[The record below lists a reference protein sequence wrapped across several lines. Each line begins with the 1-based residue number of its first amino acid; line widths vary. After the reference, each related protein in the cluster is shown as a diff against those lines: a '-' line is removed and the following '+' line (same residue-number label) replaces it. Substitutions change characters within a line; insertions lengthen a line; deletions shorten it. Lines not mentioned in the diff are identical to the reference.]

1 MNKKDL
7 IRHELIGLNTEI
19 VKAKNPTLVGL
30 KGKIIDETKSTM
42 TIKQKNK
49 MKKVLKDQVVF
60 NLKVGSKTFQVDG
73 KFLVGR
79 PEDRLKKWKKD
90 VMINIV

>member
-19 VKAKNPTLVGL
+19 VKAKNQTLVGL
-30 KGKIIDETKSTM
+30 KGKIIDETKNTM

-49 MKKVLKDQVVF
+49 MKKVLKDQAVF
-60 NLKVGSKTFQVDG
+60 NLKVGNKTFQVDG
-73 KFLVGR
+73 KVLVGR
-79 PEDRLKKWKKD
+79 PEDRLKK
-90 VMINIV
+90 

>member
-30 KGKIIDETKSTM
+30 KGKIIDETKNTM
-42 TIKQKNK
+42 TIKRKNK
-49 MKKVLKDQVVF
+49 MKKVLKDQAVF
-60 NLKVGSKTFQVDG
+60 NLKVGNKTFQVDG
-73 KFLVGR
+73 KVLVGR
-79 PEDRLKKWKKD
+79 PEDRLKK
-90 VMINIV
+90 

>member
-73 KFLVGR
+73 KVLVGR
-79 PEDRLKKWKKD
+79 PEDRLKK
-90 VMINIV
+90 